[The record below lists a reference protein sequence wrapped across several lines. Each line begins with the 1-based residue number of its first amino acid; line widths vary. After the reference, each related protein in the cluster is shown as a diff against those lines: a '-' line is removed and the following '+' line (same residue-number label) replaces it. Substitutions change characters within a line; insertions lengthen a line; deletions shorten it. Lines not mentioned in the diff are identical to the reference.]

1 MMMMSIDM
9 FWSSLL
15 ISDLEIEIK
24 TLTEAMDGVD
34 LEDDFAI
41 GT

>member
-1 MMMMSIDM
+1 MDDGNARNAR
-9 FWSSLL
+9 
-15 ISDLEIEIK
+15 SDDNEIK